1 MVDICQ
7 EGHSQKSAPQKRHMA
22 YLRWCTC
29 CAPRKPSGW
38 DGEVIRHTI
47 HLGRVGSPSTW
58 SPELLGPGKVTKL
71 RPNRVCAFVGYL
83 RT

>member
-29 CAPRKPSGW
+29 RAPRKPSGW

-47 HLGRVGSPSTW
+47 HLGRVLSPSTW